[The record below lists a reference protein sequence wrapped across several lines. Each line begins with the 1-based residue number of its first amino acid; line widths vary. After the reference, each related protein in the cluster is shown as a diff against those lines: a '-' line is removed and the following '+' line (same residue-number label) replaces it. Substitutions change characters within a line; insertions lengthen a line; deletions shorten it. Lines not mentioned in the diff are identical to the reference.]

1 MVRELQGIETLGAL
15 KLVAPS
21 PIYICGIS
29 ASFPMR
35 VSVNWL
41 KELVEFD
48 FSPEALADALTMAGF
63 EVEDI
68 EDRQSWADGV
78 VVGRVLAR
86 EPHPDAAKLSVCTV
100 DIGAAENSTI
110 VCGAANV
117 GANMCVPVA
126 TVGSYLPKVDL
137 KIKPRELRGV
147 PSAGMICSLSE
158 LGLAKDSEG
167 IYIFNEADF
176 ERGDIAA
183 GQDVRPLLGLDDFV
197 LDVTS
202 TANRAD
208 ALSMVGIAREIAAI
222 TGNLLKLPVS
232 DAAAGQER
240 RTKAGAVT
248 IALEDSKACP
258 IYIGS
263 VLKDIKIAPSPDW
276 LQQRLIAAGTKA
288 INNVVDV
295 TNYVLLEWGQPLHA
309 FDLDRLMDAGDSSS
323 VTVSV
328 RYAKETETLVTLD
341 DQERKLAEQAL
352 LITANDVSVA
362 LAGVMGGLHTEV
374 IETTQSVFL
383 EAAYFDSAAIRKSA
397 RSQGLRTEASARYER
412 GVNPAEL
419 SLASDRALQL
429 LQEIAGATL
438 TEQAEDRTDI
448 GNISHTREVSLR
460 LSRLNQI
467 LGKVVEGDNTKFL
480 DKATIEEL
488 LVKLGCEAA
497 ASGDAWTVTVPPYR
511 YRDLERE
518 IDLIEEI
525 ARLYGYDHF
534 DNTLPTQTSRG
545 YLTEDAALS
554 RRLRSA
560 FRGAGLTETIHYSL
574 TGTDL
579 EKPQVVLAN
588 PLFKEYSAL
597 RIDLIDGLVDAFKLN
612 IDNGNGPLNAFEIGN
627 VFNQPKDSPEGDP
640 IEEIKVGGI
649 IGGDARRGRWVTSN
663 KETAMS
669 WYEAKGILQCVF
681 DNLGLDVDY
690 RTSDSDGRLH
700 PGRTAELFVRGRTR
714 LGKFGQL
721 HPELRRDQDL
731 PDEVY
736 VFELN
741 WSVLEMCLTGKSG
754 KAVKFAAYS
763 TYPASDRDLAFFA
776 PTTVSVADITRAIS
790 KSGGK
795 LLDSVT
801 LFDEYRGKGV
811 PEGQRSL
818 AFRLVYRAGDRTLTD
833 KDIDPVHQK
842 VRAALEKSYKV
853 SLRS

>member
-1 MVRELQGIETLGAL
+1 
-15 KLVAPS
+15 
-21 PIYICGIS
+21 
-29 ASFPMR
+29 MR

-78 VVGRVLAR
+78 VVGRVLTR
-86 EPHPDAAKLSVCTV
+86 SPHPDAEKLSVCTV

-117 GANMCVPVA
+117 GAGMCVPVA
-126 TVGSYLPKVDL
+126 KVGSYLPKVDL

-158 LGLAKDSEG
+158 LGLAKDAEG
-167 IYIFNEADF
+167 IYIFDEAGF
-176 ERGDIAA
+176 ASGDIKA
-183 GQDVRPLLGLDDFV
+183 GQDVRPLLGLNDFV

-222 TGNLLKLPVS
+222 TGNPLKLPVS
-232 DAAAGQER
+232 DAVAGEER
-240 RTKAGAVT
+240 QPNVGTVT
-248 IALEDSKACP
+248 IALEDPKACP

-263 VLKDIKIAPSPDW
+263 VLEGIKIAPSPAW
-276 LQQRLIAAGTKA
+276 LQQRLVAAGTKA

-309 FDLDRLMDAGDSSS
+309 FDLDRLTALGGGSP
-323 VTVSV
+323 VTVGV
-328 RYAKETETLVTLD
+328 RYAKDSETLMTLD
-341 DQERKLAEQAL
+341 DQERKLAELTL
-352 LITANDVSVA
+352 LITANDAPVA
-362 LAGVMGGLHTEV
+362 LAGVMGGAETEV
-374 IETTQSVFL
+374 THSTQKVFL

-419 SLASDRALQL
+419 SFASDRALQL
-429 LQEIAGATL
+429 LQEMAGATVVR
-438 TEQAEDRTDI
+438 QAEDRTEI

-460 LSRLNQI
+460 LSKVNQI
-467 LGKVVEGDNTKFL
+467 LGKVVEGDETKFL
-480 DKATIEEL
+480 DKATIETL
-488 LVKLGCEAA
+488 LSKLGCEATA
-497 ASGDAWTVTVPPYR
+497 TKGDAWTVTVPPYR

-554 RRLRSA
+554 RRLRAA

-574 TGTDL
+574 TGTNPD
-579 EKPQVVLAN
+579 KPQVVLAN

-597 RIDLIDGLVDAFKLN
+597 RIDLIDGLIDAFKLN

-627 VFNQPKDSPEGDP
+627 VFNQPKDNPEGDP
-640 IEEIKVGGI
+640 IEAIKVGGI
-649 IGGDARRGRWVTSN
+649 VGGDARRGRWVTSN
-663 KETAMS
+663 KETAMT

-690 RTSDSDGRLH
+690 RVGHSDERLH
-700 PGRTAELFVRGRTR
+700 PGRTAELFVRGRTS

-721 HPELRRDQDL
+721 HPELRRNQDL

-754 KAVKFAAYS
+754 QAVKFAAYS

-776 PTTVSVADITRAIS
+776 PTAVSVADLQRAIG

-801 LFDEYRGKGV
+801 LFDEYKGDSV

>member
-1 MVRELQGIETLGAL
+1 
-15 KLVAPS
+15 
-21 PIYICGIS
+21 
-29 ASFPMR
+29 MR

-48 FSPEALADALTMAGF
+48 LSPEALADALTMAGF
-63 EVEDI
+63 EVENI

-78 VVGRVLAR
+78 VVGRVLTR
-86 EPHPDAAKLSVCTV
+86 ELHPDAEKLSVCTV

-117 GANMCVPVA
+117 GADMCVPVA
-126 TVGSYLPKVDL
+126 TVGSYLPQVDL

-167 IYIFNEADF
+167 IYIFDEASF
-176 ERGDIAA
+176 ERGEIAA
-183 GQDVRPLLGLDDFV
+183 GQDVRPLLGLNDFV
-197 LDVTS
+197 LDITS

-222 TGNLLKLPVS
+222 TGNPLKLPVS
-232 DAAAGQER
+232 DTAAGEQ
-240 RTKAGAVT
+240 TQTQVGDVA
-248 IALEDSKACP
+248 IALSDPKACP

-263 VLKDIKIAPSPDW
+263 VLEGIKIAPSPAW
-276 LQQRLIAAGTKA
+276 LQQRLVAAGTRA

-309 FDLDRLMDAGDSSS
+309 FDLERLTGAGQASAL
-323 VTVSV
+323 TVDV
-328 RYAKETETLVTLD
+328 RYAKAEETLVTLD
-341 DQERKLAEQAL
+341 DKERQLAEQTL
-352 LITANDVSVA
+352 LITANDVPVA
-362 LAGVMGGLHTEV
+362 LAGVMGGADTEV
-374 IETTQSVFL
+374 VDSTQKVFL

-438 TEQAEDRTDI
+438 VGQAEDRTEV
-448 GNISHTREVSLR
+448 GEISHTREVSLR
-460 LSRLNQI
+460 LERVNQI
-467 LGKVVEGDNTKFL
+467 LGKVVNKGEPQFL
-480 DKATIEEL
+480 DKATIEML
-488 LVKLGCEAA
+488 LEKLGCQAA
-497 ASGDAWTVTVPPYR
+497 AEKEDSWTVTVPPYR

-545 YLTEDAALS
+545 YLTESAALS
-554 RRLRSA
+554 RRLRAA

-574 TGTDL
+574 TGTDPQ
-579 EKPQVVLAN
+579 KPQVVLAN

-597 RIDLIDGLVDAFKLN
+597 RIDLIDGLVDAYKLN

-627 VFNQPKDSPEGDP
+627 VFNKPEDNPDGDP
-640 IEEIKVGGI
+640 VETLKVGGI
-649 IGGDARRGRWVTSN
+649 VGGDARRGRWVTSN
-663 KETAMS
+663 KEVPMT
-669 WYEAKGILQCVF
+669 WYEAKGMLQCVF
-681 DNLGLDVDY
+681 DNLGIDVDY
-690 RTSDSDGRLH
+690 RASDRDRRLH
-700 PGRTAELFVRGRTR
+700 PGRTAELFVRGKTS

-721 HPELRRDQDL
+721 HPELQRESGL
-731 PDEVY
+731 PDQVY

-741 WSVLEMCLTGKSG
+741 WAVLEMCLTGKSG

-776 PTTVSVADITRAIS
+776 PITVSVADLTRSIS

-795 LLDSVT
+795 LLDGVM
-801 LFDEYRGKGV
+801 LFDEYRGENV

-842 VRAALEKSYKV
+842 VRAALEKTYKV